1 MRVHG
6 VELLDDLLDTLL
18 IGEVDFLEWLSS

>member
-18 IGEVDFLEWLSS
+18 IGEVDFLESLSS